1 MPAGCQVR
9 RDDVAD
15 EVAADFGLRRF
26 VDRHS
31 ALSVAMLLAGPPL
44 SAKYVLMRQG

>member
-1 MPAGCQVR
+1 MPSR
-9 RDDVAD
+9 REIRPDDVAD
-15 EVAADFGLRRF
+15 EVVAGFGLRRF